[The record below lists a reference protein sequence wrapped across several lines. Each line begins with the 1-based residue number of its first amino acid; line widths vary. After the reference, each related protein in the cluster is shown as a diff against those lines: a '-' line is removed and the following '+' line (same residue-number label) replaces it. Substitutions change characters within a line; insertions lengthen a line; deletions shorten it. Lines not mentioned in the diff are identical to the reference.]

1 MTPLGDEHCHET
13 ISGGLVIF
21 LTTVGRQGTPSYQL
35 GFHLHLEAVTP
46 LQNLTNLKDR
56 IKTRPAFCF
65 ISLNAN
71 NSYCNLTHQQ
81 LIHFFAV
88 SGLLSVKTAR
98 TIPLKELYSNIK
110 TASLN
115 TKQCVGQ
122 QSCVLLSRKIA
133 VALLLL
139 DRKSYQSYNKPYEMT
154 ISKWASRISC
164 THRFLLF
171 FFILRML

>member
-1 MTPLGDEHCHET
+1 MEKILDTTKPCYLHVSLPFVISRVHYNYESCVPKNNRLCENFLSYLEWPQTWQLQDGDMGSLSYLQDFEQPTKMTPLGDEHCHET

-71 NSYCNLTHQQ
+71 NSYCNLTHQ
-81 LIHFFAV
+81 
-88 SGLLSVKTAR
+88 
-98 TIPLKELYSNIK
+98 
-110 TASLN
+110 
-115 TKQCVGQ
+115 
-122 QSCVLLSRKIA
+122 
-133 VALLLL
+133 
-139 DRKSYQSYNKPYEMT
+139 
-154 ISKWASRISC
+154 
-164 THRFLLF
+164 
-171 FFILRML
+171 